1 MEILKKVKLNMTVDP
16 SVKEYIINKSNIM
29 GMSASAYITM
39 LINQSK
45 QQEQALGSIDLLK
58 SMMAK
63 MKDMEVKNISN
74 DSRLTKKEFA
84 EKYGDKGDKK

>member
-16 SVKEYIINKSNIM
+16 GVKEYILNKSNIM

-45 QQEQALGSIDLLK
+45 QQEQALDGIDLLK
-58 SMMAK
+58 TMMAQ
-63 MKDMEVKNISN
+63 MKELEGKNH
-74 DSRLTKKEFA
+74 E
-84 EKYGDKGDKK
+84 